1 MKKFLSFMFMVM
13 SVTALFAQNVMKPNE
28 VVFGHHAKN
37 AMKVKK
43 VASDEFLT
51 TAPEGKSASIIALD
65 AHFMII
71 VIRQFLHALMV
82 RLHV

>member
-51 TAPEGKSASIIALD
+51 TAPEGKSDIYYRTGRSFYDNLNSATL
-65 AHFMII
+65 
-71 VIRQFLHALMV
+71 
-82 RLHV
+82 

>member
-51 TAPEGKSASIIALD
+51 TAPEGKSDIALD

>member
-1 MKKFLSFMFMVM
+1 MFMVM

-43 VASDEFLT
+43 LPQTNF
-51 TAPEGKSASIIALD
+51 
-65 AHFMII
+65 
-71 VIRQFLHALMV
+71 
-82 RLHV
+82 